1 MDLVAAVE
9 PPVEHSL
16 PEDLAAAE
24 ALLAAVAQVQPHG
37 EIA

>member
-1 MDLVAAVE
+1 MALVAVVE
-9 PPVEHSL
+9 PPIGHSL

-24 ALLAAVAQVQPHG
+24 ALLAAVAQVRSHA